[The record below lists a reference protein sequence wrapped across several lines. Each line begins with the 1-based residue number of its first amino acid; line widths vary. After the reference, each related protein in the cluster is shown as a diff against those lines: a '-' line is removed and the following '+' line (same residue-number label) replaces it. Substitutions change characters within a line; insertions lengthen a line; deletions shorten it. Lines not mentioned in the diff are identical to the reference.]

1 MSVSLYQSGVSGLLA
16 AQQQLATTGHNIA
29 NVNTDGYNRQRAD
42 QNASVGL
49 NNGNNYIGGG
59 TYIQDITRIYDQF
72 SHKEQL
78 LNQSKLGNADSLN
91 ARLTQLD
98 QVMST
103 SGNAVVG
110 SLDKFYQALN
120 GVADNPNDSGLR
132 SIVLN
137 QANTLSNDFNQLTS
151 NFDSMTKAVNGEIG
165 QVANRI
171 SEISYELANLNK
183 SMTHSQS
190 PSQGGQPNDLLDKR
204 DQLVGELSQFT
215 RVTTITDDN
224 NQMTVMIGQGT
235 TLVAGITPM
244 TLQVSTGE
252 PNAEKTTISLVSNN
266 SSVAINTSTLGGSL
280 AASFEFRDQHL
291 TQTRTEIDR
300 LAMAIS
306 STLNDSQASGL
317 DLNGLQGANIF
328 TDINSTQL
336 QQGRSLAH
344 SSNTGNTQAQITIT
358 DVSKLTT
365 DEFEVRFEGGNFTL
379 YNLTSGS
386 SENLGPPILP
396 SGGTHKPSSP
406 DYGFSFVATGT
417 PADGDKFTIIPTK
430 NSAALMQTTLTDGNA
445 IAASTAIGIS
455 PSTNNV
461 SDGKVEIVNV
471 INPQAA
477 KGYDVTVD
485 VYQIATPPL
494 PAPQVPTFE
503 YRVYNSGTP
512 PPAPTIVTDT
522 YISGESPII
531 DIPAGTPDF
540 QIAISGDLVGSG
552 TNARETFSIA
562 NAFGVGNGNHAVAMA
577 KTQEVGV
584 TNGGK
589 ETFSKSL
596 AVSTSVVGSKASNAE
611 LTADTAQA
619 LFTQAYNRNQ
629 STSGVNLDEEAANLL
644 KFQQA
649 YQAASQII
657 STANTIFDTILAAVR

>member
-1 MSVSLYQSGVSGLLA
+1 MSVSLYQTGVSGLLA
-16 AQQQLATTGHNIA
+16 AQQQLATTGHNIS

-42 QNASVGL
+42 QSASLGL

-59 TYIQDITRIYDQF
+59 TYIQDITRLYDQF
-72 SHKEQL
+72 SYKEQVT
-78 LNQSKLGNADSLN
+78 NQSKLGNADSLN

-103 SGNAVVG
+103 SGQSVVG

-137 QANTLSNDFNQLTS
+137 QANTLSNDFNQLTN
-151 NFDSMTKAVNGEIG
+151 NFDTMSKSVNGEIE
-165 QVANRI
+165 QVASRV
-171 SEISYELANLNK
+171 SEISKELAKINETI
-183 SMTHSQS
+183 MHSQ
-190 PSQGGQPNDLLDKR
+190 QGGQPNDLLDKR
-204 DQLVGELSQFT
+204 DQLIGELSNYTQVNT
-215 RVTTITDDN
+215 VKDAN
-224 NQMTVMIGQGT
+224 NVMTVMIGQGT

-244 TLQVSTGE
+244 TLQV
-252 PNAEKTTISLVSNN
+252 NAGDPDSQKTELRLVSGS
-266 SSVAINTSTLGGSL
+266 SSVALKGATLGGSL
-280 AASFEFRDQHL
+280 AASFEFRDEHL
-291 TQTRTEIDR
+291 SQTRTEIDR

-336 QQGRSLAH
+336 QQGRVLAH
-344 SSNTGNTQAQITIT
+344 SGNSLNTQAQVNIT

-365 DEFEVRFEGGNFTL
+365 DEFEIRFDGTDYQMN
-379 YNLTSGS
+379 NLTNPSAAPITLVA
-386 SENLGPPILP
+386 LG
-396 SGGTHKPSSP
+396 GGVFDTTL
-406 DYGFSFVATGT
+406 GFEFTETGAA
-417 PADGDKFTIIPTK
+417 PALGDKFTIIPTK

-445 IAASTAIGIS
+445 IAASTAIGVT
-455 PSTNNV
+455 PSSNNV
-461 SDGKVEIVNV
+461 SDGKVEITNV
-471 INPQAA
+471 INPEAA

-503 YRVYNSGTP
+503 YRVYNAGTP

-522 YISGESPII
+522 YISGENPII
-531 DIPAGTPDF
+531 DIPAGSPDF
-540 QIAISGDLVGSG
+540 QIEISGDLVGSG
-552 TNARETFSIA
+552 TNARETFTIA
-562 NAFGVGNGNHAVAMA
+562 NAFGVGNGNHAVVMA

-596 AVSTSVVGSKASNAE
+596 AVSTSVVGSKASNAN

-629 STSGVNLDEEAANLL
+629 ATSGVNLDEEAANLL
-644 KFQQA
+644 KYQQA

-657 STANTIFDTILAAVR
+657 STANTLFDTILAAVR